1 MSNDHKI
8 LKSDNE
14 IISRV
19 RLFSAIEG
27 GSTFWSREIES
38 KGAEQVL
45 NCALEGGYDPIKY
58 ARTIEK
64 IEKSNADQL
73 LQSICDAGAI
83 FLIPTDPTWPQS
95 LQDLA
100 TPPIALVTKGD
111 PALLSRNS
119 LAIVGSRNPT
129 QYGLRIA
136 QDFAA
141 GFVDR
146 EWSIISGGAYG
157 IDAAAHKGALVAE
170 GITVAVIATGIDIN
184 YPAGHARLFS
194 EIAELG
200 CLVSEVPPGTSAVPA
215 RFLARN
221 RIIAALSN
229 ATLVVEAAF
238 RSGSLRTARD
248 AAELMRPVMAIPG
261 PITSPVSEGCH
272 RLIGERAAEIV
283 TSVADAV
290 EFLSPM

>member
-1 MSNDHKI
+1 MSE
-8 LKSDNE
+8 LVA
-14 IISRV
+14 RA
-19 RLFSAIEG
+19 RLFAAVEG
-27 GSTFWSREIES
+27 GSSFWSREIFS
-38 KGAEQVL
+38 NGASYVL
-45 NCALEGGYDPIKY
+45 DRALNGAYDPIKY

-64 IEKSNADQL
+64 LKLSNADEL
-73 LQSICDAGAI
+73 LQSISQAGAI
-83 FLIPTDPTWPQS
+83 FLTPEDSTWPQS
-95 LQDLA
+95 VTDLA
-100 TPPIALVTKGD
+100 APPIALVVKGD
-111 PALLSRNS
+111 PKLLTGNS
-119 LAIVGSRNPT
+119 LAIVGTRNPT
-129 QYGLRIA
+129 QYGVRIA

-146 EWSIISGGAYG
+146 DWAIISGGAYG
-157 IDAAAHKGALVAE
+157 IDAAAHKGALIAE
-170 GITVAVIATGIDIN
+170 GVTVAVIAAVIDIN
-184 YPAGHARLFS
+184 YPAGNARLFA

-200 CLVSEVPPGTSAVPA
+200 CLVSEVIPGTPAIPA
-215 RFLARN
+215 RFLTRN
-221 RIIAALSN
+221 RLIAALSN

-283 TSVADAV
+283 TSIADAV

>member
-1 MSNDHKI
+1 MSELIARAK
-8 LKSDNE
+8 
-14 IISRV
+14 
-19 RLFSAIEG
+19 LFSAIEG
-27 GSTFWSREIES
+27 GSTFWAREVFS
-38 KGAEQVL
+38 NGATFVL
-45 NCALEGGYDPIKY
+45 ERALNGGYDPVKY
-58 ARTIEK
+58 ARTLEK
-64 IEKSNADQL
+64 LRAANPDQL
-73 LQSICDAGAI
+73 LQNISDAGAK
-83 FLIPTDPTWPQS
+83 FLTPADQAWPQTLS
-95 LQDLA
+95 DLA
-100 TPPIALVTKGD
+100 APPIALVVKGD
-111 PALLSRNS
+111 PAFLTGDS
-119 LAIVGSRNPT
+119 LAIVGTRNPT
-129 QYGLRIA
+129 QYGVRIA

-157 IDAAAHKGALVAE
+157 VDAAAHKGALVAE
-170 GITVAVIATGIDIN
+170 GVTVAVIASGIDVN
-184 YPAGHARLFS
+184 YPAGHARLFA

-200 CLVSEVPPGTSAVPA
+200 CLVSEVPPGTPAIPA
-215 RFLARN
+215 RFLTRN
-221 RIIAALSN
+221 RLIAALSN

-283 TSVADAV
+283 TSIADAV